1 MPKRKLQRFAAIK
14 TFPNV
19 FQLNQTSPLPDV
31 FAQKGKWHADV
42 FGNTHPITLELGCG
56 KAEYTLGMA
65 KNRSNRNFV
74 GVDLKGNRIY
84 AGALQA
90 LQDEL
95 KQVAFLRTRIE
106 NLGHAFAPGE
116 VDEVW
121 ITFPDPQ
128 PQKPRERKRLTNQRF
143 LEIYRNILTPGG
155 LMHLKTD
162 HSGFWE
168 YSLESLQ
175 EAGAQVL
182 LSSPDVYRD
191 YPRLAPQ
198 SPSYLIDIQ
207 THYEKLFTAKGH
219 RIAYVCAR
227 F

>member
-19 FQLNQTSPLPDV
+19 FQLNQTSPVPDA
-31 FAQKGKWHADV
+31 FAQKGKWHEEV
-42 FGNTHPITLELGCG
+42 FGNKHPITLELGCG

-65 KNRSNRNFV
+65 RQRMERNFI
-74 GVDLKGNRIY
+74 GVDLKGNRIF

-90 LQDEL
+90 LQEEL

-106 NLGHAFAPGE
+106 NLGSAFAPGE
-116 VDEVW
+116 VDEIW

-143 LEIYRNILTPGG
+143 LEIYRNILSPGG
-155 LMHLKTD
+155 QVHLKTD
-162 HSGFWE
+162 HYGFWE
-168 YSLESLQ
+168 YSLESLR

-191 YPRLAPQ
+191 YPLLEPQ
-198 SPSYLIDIQ
+198 APSYLIDIQ

-219 RIAYVCAR
+219 RIAYLSAR

>member
-1 MPKRKLQRFAAIK
+1 
-14 TFPNV
+14 
-19 FQLNQTSPLPDV
+19 
-31 FAQKGKWHADV
+31 
-42 FGNTHPITLELGCG
+42 
-56 KAEYTLGMA
+56 MA

-106 NLGHAFAPGE
+106 NLGHAFTPGE

-155 LMHLKTD
+155 LLHLKTD

-182 LSSPDVYRD
+182 LSSPDVYLD
-191 YPRLAPQ
+191 YPILAHQ
-198 SPSYLIDIQ
+198 APSYLIDIQ